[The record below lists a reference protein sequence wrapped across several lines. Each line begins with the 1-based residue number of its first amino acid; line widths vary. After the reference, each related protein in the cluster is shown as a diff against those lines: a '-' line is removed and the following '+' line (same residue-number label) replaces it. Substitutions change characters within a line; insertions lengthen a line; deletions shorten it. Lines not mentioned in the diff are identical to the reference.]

1 MDSTPPSQADKLEAE
16 LEKKLGQIR
25 AHGSEDSYQAAA
37 QKLGIPFSDLASAP
51 IDTGA
56 LGLVPEETA
65 RANSFAIILKS
76 GNDLTVATTQPEQIE
91 SLPDITD
98 LKTRGFGIHIIM
110 TSPAGLE
117 HAWHRYEN
125 LRHVD
130 TFEVGSIEIKEED
143 LAELQSK
150 IGSIKDLQ
158 QQVQSVSVTKLLEI
172 LLAGALKIGASDIH
186 FEPTH
191 EHARLRYRM
200 DGVLEDVTIIETASY
215 EKVVNRLKVLS
226 HLKLN
231 IKKAPQD
238 GRFTIRE
245 GGIDIEVR
253 VSLLPS
259 EFGET
264 IVMRLLD
271 PRSIRGKLEDLGMR
285 PDFQAMVE
293 EQLKKPTGA
302 ILTTGPTGSGK
313 TTTLYA
319 FVTYLN
325 SSEEKIVTIEDP
337 IEYHIAGISQTQVD
351 PTKGYSFADGLRSIV
366 RQDPDIILVGEIR
379 DTETAEI
386 ALNAALTGHL
396 VLSTIHTN
404 DAAGTISRLI
414 DLKVQPQII
423 APAIRMA
430 MAQRLLRR
438 LCTNCKAKKPLESAE
453 LQKIKADLD
462 PIVERFKV
470 VSLAEGL
477 EVSVPVG
484 CDQCNNTGYKGR
496 VGAYEA
502 YHVTPEM
509 EKLIMSNPAI
519 SAVTELAIQ
528 QGMVT
533 MRQDAYLK
541 LLEGMTSM
549 EEIERI
555 LG

>member
-1 MDSTPPSQADKLEAE
+1 MSDTPTPQSKREEE

-25 AHGSEDSYQAAA
+25 AQGSEDTYEARAK
-37 QKLGIPFSDLASAP
+37 KLGIPFSDLASAP

-56 LGLVPEETA
+56 LGLVTEDVA
-65 RANSFAIILKS
+65 RAGNFALILKTGS
-76 GNDLTVATTQPEQIE
+76 ALTVATTDPEHVETNEAIV
-91 SLPDITD
+91 D
-98 LKTRGFGIHIIM
+98 LKSRGFAIHVIM

-117 HAWHRYEN
+117 HAWKRYEN
-125 LRHVD
+125 LKSVD
-130 TFEVGSIEIKEED
+130 TFEVGSIDIKEEE
-143 LAELQSK
+143 LVELQKQITSV
-150 IGSIKDLQ
+150 KDLQ
-158 QQVQSVSVTKLLEI
+158 KQVQSVSVTKLLEI

-191 EHARLRYRM
+191 ENARLRYRM
-200 DGVLEDVTIIETASY
+200 DGVLEDVTTVESASY
-215 EKVVNRLKVLS
+215 EKVVNRIKVLS

-231 IKKAPQD
+231 IRKAPQD

-253 VSLLPS
+253 VSILPS
-259 EFGET
+259 EYGET

-271 PRSIRGKLEDLGMR
+271 PRSIKGKLEDLGMR
-285 PDFQAMVE
+285 PDFQKMVE
-293 EQLKKPTGA
+293 EQLNKPTGA

-319 FVTYLN
+319 FINYLN
-325 SSEEKIVTIEDP
+325 SSEEKIITIEDP

-351 PTKGYSFADGLRSIV
+351 PSKGYAFADGLRSIV

-379 DTETAEI
+379 DNETAEI
-386 ALNAALTGHL
+386 ALNAALTGHV

-404 DAAGTISRLI
+404 DAAGTIPRLI

-430 MAQRLLRR
+430 MAQRLLRK
-438 LCTNCKAKKPLESAE
+438 LCENCRTKKPLEAE
-453 LQKIKADLD
+453 QAKKVAADLG
-462 PIVERFKV
+462 PIAEKFKL
-470 VSLAEGL
+470 SAMTDSL
-477 EVSVPVG
+477 EVFHSVG
-484 CDQCNNTGYKGR
+484 CEKCNSTGYKGR
-496 VGAYEA
+496 IGVYEA

-509 EKLIMSNPAI
+509 EELIMSNPAV
-519 SAVTELAIQ
+519 SAVAELAIQ
-528 QGMVT
+528 QGMIT

-541 LLEGMTSM
+541 LLDGVTSFD
-549 EEIERI
+549 EIERI